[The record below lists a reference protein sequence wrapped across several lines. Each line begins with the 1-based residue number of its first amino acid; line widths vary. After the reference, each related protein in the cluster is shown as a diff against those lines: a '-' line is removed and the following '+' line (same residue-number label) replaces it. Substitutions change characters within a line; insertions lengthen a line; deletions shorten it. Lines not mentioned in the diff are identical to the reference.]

1 VWTEGIGRDT
11 YTILTQPGAWR
22 PDPDASPVR
31 NFLATLDGESRALAI
46 SVAWLVLIQFL
57 AVLAWGGGL
66 LSREAAVVHWV
77 LLGVLPPAMALAG
90 MANSPP
96 D

>member
-1 VWTEGIGRDT
+1 VWTAGIRHGT
-11 YTILTQPGAWR
+11 YTIFTSLGVSR
-22 PDPDASPVR
+22 PVPDALPLR
-31 NFLATLDGESRALAI
+31 NFLTEFDAESRALAI
-46 SVAWLVLIQFL
+46 SVGWLVAVQFL
-57 AVLAWGGGL
+57 AVLAWAVGL

-90 MANSPP
+90 LAKAPS